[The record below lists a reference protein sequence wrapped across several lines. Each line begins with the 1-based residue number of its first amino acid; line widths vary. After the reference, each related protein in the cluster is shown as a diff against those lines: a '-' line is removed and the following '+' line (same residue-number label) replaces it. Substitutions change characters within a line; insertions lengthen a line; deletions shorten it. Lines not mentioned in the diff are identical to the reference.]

1 MPGKTTF
8 IDLFAG
14 CGGLSEGFIQAGF
27 TPLVHVEMDKAA
39 CCSLKTRMAFH
50 CLTKAGKKQI
60 YSDYLSG
67 KIDRDTFYKSV
78 PKDVIDSV
86 INAEIGAETLN
97 DIFSQMDDIIGKARL
112 DLIVGGPPCQAYSLV
127 GRARDAGK
135 MIDDK
140 RNWLFRFYIDFLK
153 RYKPKYF
160 VFENVTGLLSARDR
174 NGIKYIELMRK
185 EFDEAGYIIPEPQII
200 SADNHGIP
208 QSRRRVIIVG
218 TKKGLK
224 PIVLSL
230 PEQKLK
236 TKIKQ
241 ILGDLPSLKAG
252 DKSNN
257 VVKAKKGCQALQDLG
272 IKGDFP
278 ITLHKTRPHN
288 KQDLE
293 IYRLA
298 VQKWNKADKRDR
310 RLNYNDIPVKLQTH
324 KNKTAFT
331 DRFKVVGGDLDASH
345 TVVAHISKDGHYYI
359 HYDIEQN
366 RSISPREAARLQTFP
381 DDYYFESADGK
392 ESLTCAFR
400 QIGNAVPVYLA
411 KQIAEGIKKDMKNGN
426 N

>member
-1 MPGKTTF
+1 MPGKITF
-8 IDLFAG
+8 MDLFAG

-27 TPLVHVEMDKAA
+27 APLVHVEMDKAA
-39 CCSLKTRMAFH
+39 CYSLKTRMAFH
-50 CLTKAGKKQI
+50 HLSKTGKSKI
-60 YSDYLSG
+60 YSDYLAG
-67 KIDRDTFYKSV
+67 KISRDELYKSV
-78 PKDVIDSV
+78 PKDVVDSV
-86 INAEIGAETLN
+86 INAEIGAETIEG
-97 DIFSQMDDIIGKARL
+97 IFSKIDGVIGKNRL

-135 MIDDK
+135 MLDDK
-140 RNWLFRFYIDFLK
+140 RNWLFRFYIEFLK
-153 RYKPKYF
+153 KYKPKHF
-160 VFENVTGLLSARDR
+160 VFENVTGLLSAKDK
-174 NGIKYIELMRK
+174 NGIKYFDLMMK
-185 EFDEAGYIIPEPQII
+185 EFDDAGYIVPEPPII
-200 SADNHGIP
+200 SADKHGVP
-208 QSRRRVIIVG
+208 QGRRRVIIVG

-224 PIVLSL
+224 PIKLSL
-230 PEQKLK
+230 TEQKSK
-236 TKIKQ
+236 AKIKQ
-241 ILGDLPSLKAG
+241 IFDDLPPLKAG

-257 VVKAKKGCQALQDLG
+257 VVKAKKGCQALWDLG
-272 IKGDFP
+272 IKSDFP

-298 VQKWNKADKRDR
+298 VRKWNKTDKKDR
-310 RLNYNDIPVKLQTH
+310 RLNYNDIPAKLQTH

-392 ESLTCAFR
+392 ESLTCAFK

-411 KQIAEGIKKDMKNGN
+411 KQIAESIKKDMKKPGN
-426 N
+426 